1 MTILIFQVSFSFYLI
16 QTEDVF
22 VFAVEIALK
31 NKMNSPSIEI
41 HFSFQAEVFLM
52 QKSSRLQI
60 SWERNS
66 SEMVSDRKVNSS
78 PTQNRQIQSFT
89 SFTNLAKGFEAPLG
103 AGAGTTNRMSY
114 CYSNHS
120 FNY

>member
-60 SWERNS
+60 S
-66 SEMVSDRKVNSS
+66 
-78 PTQNRQIQSFT
+78 
-89 SFTNLAKGFEAPLG
+89 
-103 AGAGTTNRMSY
+103 
-114 CYSNHS
+114 
-120 FNY
+120 